1 VEKQQLRRRRVARVT
16 PAKNYGLNRGN
27 KMTDIDTALDLIG
40 RGAEEIIKREDLQAR
55 LKLGRPLRIKA
66 GFDPTAPD
74 LHLGHTVLLNK
85 MRQFQ
90 DLGHQV
96 IFLIGD
102 FTGMIGDPSG
112 KNVTRKPLTRED
124 VLANAETYAAQVY
137 KVLDRESTELRFNSE
152 WFGAMNAADM
162 IKLAAKHTVARM
174 LERDDFDKRYK
185 SGQPIAIH
193 EFLYPLVQGYDS
205 VALKADV
212 ELGGTDQKFNLLVGR
227 QLQEDVG
234 QPPQIVLTMPLL
246 EGTDGVNKMSKS
258 LGNYIGIN
266 EPANEIFGKV
276 MRLSD
281 ALMWRYYELLSFAK
295 SLGDLKQ
302 MRASVAAGRNPRDYK
317 MELAAELTARFHGA
331 AAAQAAIAHW
341 NEVVQGGGV
350 PQDIPVRD
358 IPVAAGGI
366 RIGALLKA
374 AGLAPS
380 TSEALRKLGERA
392 VRVDGTVTE
401 DRELTLQVG
410 GEHLLQLGK
419 RGFARVRLIAE

>member
-1 VEKQQLRRRRVARVT
+1 MSELQA
-16 PAKNYGLNRGN
+16 
-27 KMTDIDTALDLIG
+27 ALDLIG
-40 RGAEEIIKREDLQAR
+40 RGADEIIKREELEAR

-102 FTGMIGDPSG
+102 FTGMIGDPTG

-124 VLANAETYAAQVY
+124 IELNARTYAEQVY
-137 KVLDRESTELRFNSE
+137 KVLDRERTELRFNSE
-152 WFGAMNAADM
+152 WFDKMSAADM
-162 IKLAAKHTVARM
+162 IRLAAKHTVARM
-174 LERDDFDKRYK
+174 LERDDFSKRYK
-185 SGQPIAIH
+185 SEQPIAIH

-227 QLQEDVG
+227 QLQEEAG
-234 QPPQIVLTMPLL
+234 QPAQIVLTMPLL
-246 EGTDGVNKMSKS
+246 EGTDGVAKMSKS

-266 EPANEIFGKV
+266 EPPNEIFGKV

-281 ALMWRYYELLSFAK
+281 DLMWRYFELLSFAK
-295 SLGDLKQ
+295 SMSDIRA
-302 MRASVAAGRNPRDYK
+302 MREGIAVGTLNPRDCK
-317 MELAAELTARFHGA
+317 MELASELTSRFHGKNA
-331 AAAQAAIAHW
+331 AESAIRHW
-341 NEVVQGGGV
+341 HEVVQGGGV
-350 PQDIPVRD
+350 PADLAVADISVP
-358 IPVAAGGI
+358 AEGM

-380 TSEALRKLGERA
+380 TSEAMRKLAERA
-392 VRVDGTVTE
+392 VRVDGAVVE
-401 DRELTLQVG
+401 SRDLLLMPG
-410 GEHLLQLGK
+410 AEHLLQLGK
-419 RGFARVRLIAE
+419 RGFARVRLIAGG

>member
-1 VEKQQLRRRRVARVT
+1 VEKNSIQTVAV
-16 PAKNYGLNRGN
+16 AKVAEDLSR
-27 KMTDIDTALDLIG
+27 DIQDALEQIG
-40 RGAEEIIKREDLQAR
+40 RGTEEIIKREDLIAR

-112 KNVTRKPLTRED
+112 KNITRKALTRQD

-137 KVLDRESTELRFNSE
+137 KVLDRDRTELRFNSE
-152 WFGAMNAADM
+152 WFGAMSAADM

-185 SGQPIAIH
+185 GNQPIAIH

-205 VALKADV
+205 VALRCDV

-227 QLQEDVG
+227 QLQEESG
-234 QPPQIVLTMPLL
+234 QLPQIVLTMPLL

-258 LGNYIGIN
+258 LGNYIGVN
-266 EPANEIFGKV
+266 EAPSDIFGKI

-281 ALMWRYYELLSFAK
+281 DLMWRYYELLSFAC
-295 SLGDLKQ
+295 SLEDIAR
-302 MRASVAAGRNPRDYK
+302 MRAAVADGMNPRDYK
-317 MELAAELTARFHGA
+317 MQLASELTARFHGQA
-331 AAAQAAIAHW
+331 AAEAAVRHW
-341 NEVVQGGGV
+341 HEVVQGGGV
-350 PQDIPVRD
+350 PADIAVQQ
-358 IPVAAGGI
+358 IAVSAQGI

-374 AGLAPS
+374 AGLAAS
-380 TSEALRKLGERA
+380 TSEALRKVAEKA
-392 VRVDGTVTE
+392 VRVEGEVVT
-401 DRELTLQVG
+401 DRELTLIVG
-410 GEHLLQLGK
+410 QQLLLQLGK
-419 RGFARVRLIAE
+419 RGYARVSLIAE

>member
-1 VEKQQLRRRRVARVT
+1 M
-16 PAKNYGLNRGN
+16 N
-27 KMTDIDTALDLIG
+27 DITAALEQIA
-40 RGAEEIIKREDLQAR
+40 RGAEEIIKREDLEAR
-55 LKLGRPLRIKA
+55 LKVGRPLRVKA

-90 DLGHQV
+90 DLGHQA

-112 KNVTRKPLTRED
+112 KNVTRKPLTRDD

-137 KVLDRESTELRFNSE
+137 KVLDREKTELRFNSE
-152 WFGAMNAADM
+152 WFGTMDAAGM

-266 EPANEIFGKV
+266 EPPNEIFGKV

-281 ALMWRYYELLSFAK
+281 DMMWRYYELLSFDK
-295 SLGDLKQ
+295 SLADIKR
-302 MRASVAAGRNPRDYK
+302 MREEVTAGKNPRDYK
-317 MELAAELTARFHGA
+317 MELAAELTGRFHDGA
-331 AAAQAAIAHW
+331 AAQSAIAHW

-350 PQDIPVRD
+350 PQDLKTIDIAAPVS
-358 IPVAAGGI
+358 GI

-380 TSEALRKLGERA
+380 TSEALRKLSERA
-392 VRVDGTVTE
+392 VRVDGVVVE
-401 DRELTLQVG
+401 NREAAFMPG

-419 RGFARVRLIAE
+419 RGYARVRLVAAE

>member
-1 VEKQQLRRRRVARVT
+1 
-16 PAKNYGLNRGN
+16 
-27 KMTDIDTALDLIG
+27 MTELQAALDLIG
-40 RGAEEIIKREDLQAR
+40 RGADEIIKREELEAR

-90 DLGHQV
+90 DLGHTV

-102 FTGMIGDPSG
+102 PTG

-124 VLANAETYAAQVY
+124 IEANARTYADQVY
-137 KVLDRESTELRFNSE
+137 KVLDREKTEVRFNSE
-152 WFGAMNAADM
+152 WFGAMSAADM
-162 IKLAAKHTVARM
+162 IRLAARHTVARM
-174 LERDDFDKRYK
+174 LERDDFSKRYK
-185 SGQPIAIH
+185 AEQPIAIH

-227 QLQEDVG
+227 QLQEDAR
-234 QPPQIVLTMPLL
+234 QPAQIVLTMPLL
-246 EGTDGVNKMSKS
+246 EGTDGVQKMSKS

-266 EPANEIFGKV
+266 ESPNEIFGKV

-281 ALMWRYYELLSFAK
+281 DLMWRYFELLSFEK
-295 SLGDLKQ
+295 SLDELKEL
-302 MRASVAAGRNPRDYK
+302 RSAVASGSVNPRDLK
-317 MELAAELTARFHGA
+317 MDLARELTARFHGA
-331 AAAQAAIAHW
+331 AAAEGAVRHW
-341 NEVVQGGGV
+341 HEVVQGGGV
-350 PQDIPVRD
+350 PQDLRTAEIQVP
-358 IPVAAGGI
+358 AEGI

-380 TSEALRKLGERA
+380 TSEAMRKLGERA
-392 VRVDGTVTE
+392 VRVDGDVVE
-401 DRELTLQVG
+401 ARDLLLKPG

-419 RGFARVRLIAE
+419 RGFARVRLIPEA

>member
-1 VEKQQLRRRRVARVT
+1 
-16 PAKNYGLNRGN
+16 
-27 KMTDIDTALDLIG
+27 
-40 RGAEEIIKREDLQAR
+40 
-55 LKLGRPLRIKA
+55 
-66 GFDPTAPD
+66 
-74 LHLGHTVLLNK
+74 
-85 MRQFQ
+85 
-90 DLGHQV
+90 
-96 IFLIGD
+96 
-102 FTGMIGDPSG
+102 
-112 KNVTRKPLTRED
+112 
-124 VLANAETYAAQVY
+124 
-137 KVLDRESTELRFNSE
+137 VLDRERTELRFNSE
-152 WFGAMNAADM
+152 WFGAMSAADM
-162 IKLAAKHTVARM
+162 IRLAAKHTVARM

-227 QLQEDVG
+227 QLQEDEG

-295 SLGDLKQ
+295 SLRDIEQ
-302 MRASVAAGRNPRDYK
+302 MREAVTGGRNPRDFK
-317 MELAAELTARFHGA
+317 MDLAAELTGRFHGG

-350 PQDIPVRD
+350 PQDIPVVD
-358 IPVAAGGI
+358 ITVPAVGI

-380 TSEALRKLGERA
+380 TSEALRKLAERA
-392 VRVDGTVTE
+392 VRVDGAVVE
-401 DRELTLQVG
+401 NRELALLAG

-419 RGFARVRLIAE
+419 RGFARVRLIAG

>member
-1 VEKQQLRRRRVARVT
+1 
-16 PAKNYGLNRGN
+16 
-27 KMTDIDTALDLIG
+27 
-40 RGAEEIIKREDLQAR
+40 
-55 LKLGRPLRIKA
+55 
-66 GFDPTAPD
+66 
-74 LHLGHTVLLNK
+74 
-85 MRQFQ
+85 
-90 DLGHQV
+90 
-96 IFLIGD
+96 
-102 FTGMIGDPSG
+102 
-112 KNVTRKPLTRED
+112 
-124 VLANAETYAAQVY
+124 
-137 KVLDRESTELRFNSE
+137 
-152 WFGAMNAADM
+152 M

-174 LERDDFDKRYK
+174 LERDDFDRRYK

-246 EGTDGVNKMSKS
+246 EGTDGVNKMTKS

-266 EPANEIFGKV
+266 EPPNEIFGKI

-281 ALMWRYYELLSFAK
+281 EMMWRYYELLSFDK
-295 SLGDLKQ
+295 SLAALAR
-302 MRASVAAGRNPRDYK
+302 MREEVAAGKNPRDYK
-317 MELAAELTARFHGA
+317 MELAAELTARFHDQA
-331 AAAQAAIAHW
+331 AALGAIAHW

-350 PQDIPVRD
+350 PQDLKTID
-358 IPVAAGGI
+358 IATPAEGI

-374 AGLAPS
+374 VGLAPS

-392 VRVDGTVTE
+392 VRVDGMVVE
-401 DRELTLQVG
+401 NRDLTLLPG

-419 RGFARVRLIAE
+419 RGFARVQLVAA

>member
-1 VEKQQLRRRRVARVT
+1 M
-16 PAKNYGLNRGN
+16 N
-27 KMTDIDTALDLIG
+27 DIDKALDVIG
-40 RGAEEIIKREDLQAR
+40 RGAEEIIKREDLVAR
-55 LKLGRPLRIKA
+55 LKLGRPLRVKA

-90 DLGHQV
+90 DLGHQA

-112 KNVTRKPLTRED
+112 KNATRKPLTRED

-137 KVLDRESTELRFNSE
+137 KVLDRERTELRFNSE
-152 WFGAMNAADM
+152 WFGAMSAADM

-234 QPPQIVLTMPLL
+234 LPPQIVLTMPLL

-266 EPANEIFGKV
+266 EPPNEIFGKV

-281 ALMWRYYELLSFAK
+281 DLMWRYYELLSFAK
-295 SLGDLKQ
+295 SLEDLKQ
-302 MRASVAAGRNPRDYK
+302 MRAAVLAGRNPRDYK
-317 MELAAELTARFHGA
+317 MELAGELTARFHGER
-331 AAAQAAIAHW
+331 AAQAAVAHW

-350 PQDIPVRD
+350 PQDIPVVD
-358 IPVAAGGI
+358 IAVPAVGI

-380 TSEALRKLGERA
+380 TSEAVRKLGERA
-392 VRVDGTVTE
+392 VRVDGAVVD
-401 DRELTLQVG
+401 DRELTLRVG
-410 GEHLLQLGK
+410 AEHLLQLGK
-419 RGFARVRLIAE
+419 RGYARVRLIPG

>member
-1 VEKQQLRRRRVARVT
+1 MNDSNTAQEVQA
-16 PAKNYGLNRGN
+16 AI
-27 KMTDIDTALDLIG
+27 DIIG
-40 RGAEEIIKREDLQAR
+40 RGADEVIKREDLLAR

-112 KNVTRKPLTRED
+112 KNATRKPLTRED

-137 KVLDRESTELRFNSE
+137 KVLDRERTELRFNSE
-152 WFGAMNAADM
+152 WFGAMTAADM

-205 VALKADV
+205 VALKCDV

-227 QLQEDVG
+227 QLQEESG

-281 ALMWRYYELLSFAK
+281 DLMWRYFELLSFAK
-295 SLGDLKQ
+295 SLAEIAR
-302 MRASVAAGRNPRDYK
+302 MRATVNAGANPRDYK
-317 MELAAELTARFHGA
+317 MELAAELTARFHGQDA
-331 AAAQAAIAHW
+331 AEAAIRHW
-341 NEVVQGGGV
+341 HEVVQGGGV
-350 PQDIPVRD
+350 PQDIPTQQLAV
-358 IPVAAGGI
+358 PALGI

-392 VRVDGTVTE
+392 VRVDGEIVA
-401 DRELTLQVG
+401 DRDLTLPVG
-410 GEHLLQLGK
+410 GEYLLQLGK
-419 RGFARVRLIAE
+419 RGYARVRLVAEQ